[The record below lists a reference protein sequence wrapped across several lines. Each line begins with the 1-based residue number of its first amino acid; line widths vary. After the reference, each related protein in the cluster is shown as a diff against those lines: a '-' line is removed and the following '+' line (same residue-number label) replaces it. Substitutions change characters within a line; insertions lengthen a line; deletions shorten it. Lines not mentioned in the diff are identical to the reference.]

1 MIVMCAVCGKQ
12 MEATEYAVITQ
23 LGLANNICSDECL
36 IIYNSSVL
44 DPDQE
49 TKKILTNGEENER

>member
-1 MIVMCAVCGKQ
+1 MIVTCATCGKQ

-23 LGLANNICSDECL
+23 LGLANNICSDACL

-49 TKKILTNGEENER
+49 TKQIGEKQK